1 MGDSVERWLG
11 NLGLEQYAGLF
22 ADSHIST
29 DELPDLTDDD
39 LRELDVA
46 ADDRRVILAQLEH
59 ESSAAPAQATD
70 AEFSAKRRQVTVMY
84 CDLVGSTALGEHF
97 DAEQMH
103 DIVNA

>member
-1 MGDSVERWLG
+1 MGDSVERWLVS

-29 DELPDLTDDD
+29 DELQDLTDDD

-46 ADDRRVILAQLEH
+46 PDDRRVILAQLEH

-70 AEFSAKRRQVTVMY
+70 AEFSGKTPGHRHVLRSGRFY
-84 CDLVGSTALGEHF
+84 CAWRAF
-97 DAEQMH
+97 
-103 DIVNA
+103 